1 MSHKKA
7 FKITVDLTFGAH
19 SKAIYIGVVVE
30 RGNIELGE
38 YSSPVTNSYCKLVGF
53 DWDGSGKY
61 SASANNFAEGLNDF
75 IKSRA
80 ESFAKDCESFDLAVK
95 AVEQTK
101 ILHDYSINFDGVMAK
116 IILE

>member
-7 FKITVDLTFGAH
+7 FKIAADLSFGYH
-19 SKAIYIGVVVE
+19 SKTIKIGVMVD
-30 RGNIELGE
+30 RGDIEFGE
-38 YSSPVTNSYCKLVGF
+38 YKTVESNSNCQVIGF
-53 DWDGSGKY
+53 GFNGSHY
-61 SASANNFAEGLNDF
+61 SNANNFAEGLNNF

-116 IILE
+116 ITLEW